1 MKALVIG
8 SDSLIGRRLTPA
20 LRSAGWQ
27 AHGTTRR
34 SADGGDLLR
43 LDLADP
49 QCVAVRLPPVDVA
62 FFCAAVTRFSDC
74 DADPTLARQVNV
86 LSPVALADR
95 LVAAGTR
102 AILLSSI
109 AVYGGE
115 EPRVPAERPVNP
127 NSLYGRLKAEA
138 EQAFLAFGSAASI
151 VRLTKV
157 LAPEMPLFNGWID
170 ALAKSIPVNAFE
182 DTGLAPVS
190 IAAAVDILVRVAADA
205 DGGIYQ
211 ASACDDVTY
220 VEAALHIAQR
230 LGASPALVRS
240 DLGAGRGV
248 PVEQLRRFSSLD
260 TTRVD
265 RLTGKV
271 APAARDVIDEVFSC
285 SFRSASL
292 DAHKAGPSTR
302 G

>member
-8 SDSLIGRRLTPA
+8 SDGTIGRQLTHA
-20 LRSAGWQ
+20 LRNAGWQ

-34 SADGGDLLR
+34 SADGRDLLR

-62 FFCAAVTRFSDC
+62 FFCAAITRFSDC
-74 DADPTLARQVNV
+74 DADPTLAHQVNV
-86 LSPVALADR
+86 LSPVALAKQ

-102 AILLSSI
+102 PILLSSI
-109 AVYGGE
+109 AVFDGS

-127 NSLYGRLKAEA
+127 NSLYGRLKADA

-157 LAPEMPLFNGWID
+157 LAPEMPLINGWID
-170 ALAKSIPVNAFE
+170 ALAKGLPVSAFE

-190 IAAAVDILVRVAADA
+190 IEAAVGTLVRVAADA

-211 ASACDDVTY
+211 ASARDDITY
-220 VEAALHIAQR
+220 FEAARHIALR
-230 LGASPALVRS
+230 LGASPSLVRS
-240 DLGAGRGV
+240 DLGAERGI
-248 PVEQLRRFSSLD
+248 PAEQLRRFSSLD

-271 APAARDVIDEVFSC
+271 APAARDVIDEVYSC
-285 SFRSASL
+285 SFRSASA
-292 DAHKAGPSTR
+292 DAHEAGPSTR

>member
-8 SDSLIGRRLTPA
+8 SDGMIGRRLTPA
-20 LRSAGWQ
+20 LRSAGWR

-49 QCVAVRLPPVDVA
+49 QCVAVRLPPADVA
-62 FFCAAVTRFSDC
+62 FFCAAITRFSAC
-74 DADPTLARQVNV
+74 DSDPTLARQVNV
-86 LSPVALADR
+86 FSPVALAER

-102 AILLSSI
+102 VILLSSI
-109 AVYGGE
+109 AVYDGK

-157 LAPEMPLFNGWID
+157 LAPDMPLFNGWID
-170 ALAKSIPVNAFE
+170 ALAKGLPVNAFE
-182 DTGLAPVS
+182 DSGLAPVS
-190 IAAAVDILVRVAADA
+190 IGAAVDILVRIAADA
-205 DGGIYQ
+205 GGGTYQ
-211 ASACDDVTY
+211 ASARDDITY
-220 VEAALHIAQR
+220 VEAARRIAQR
-230 LGASPALVRS
+230 LGASPDLVRS
-240 DLGAGRGV
+240 ESGAERGI
-248 PVEQLRRFSSLD
+248 PAEQLRRFSSLD

-265 RLTGKV
+265 RLIGKA

-285 SFRSASL
+285 SFRSASV
-292 DAHKAGPSTR
+292 DARNVGPSTY

>member
-8 SDSLIGRRLTPA
+8 SDSTIGRRLAPA
-20 LRSAGWQ
+20 LRNAGWQ
-27 AHGTTRR
+27 VHGTTRR
-34 SADGGDLLR
+34 PADGEDLVH

-62 FFCAAVTRFSDC
+62 FFCAAITRFSDC
-74 DADPTLARQVNV
+74 DADPALARQVNV
-86 LSPVALADR
+86 LSSVALAER
-95 LVAAGTR
+95 LAAAGTH

-109 AVYGGE
+109 AVYDGE
-115 EPRVPAERPVNP
+115 ESRVPAERPVNP
-127 NSLYGRLKAEA
+127 NSLYGRLKADA
-138 EQAFLAFGSAASI
+138 EKGFLAFGGAASI

-170 ALAKSIPVNAFE
+170 ALAKGLPVSAFE

-190 IAAAVDILVRVAADA
+190 IEAVVDILVRVAADA
-205 DGGIYQ
+205 GGGIYQ
-211 ASACDDVTY
+211 ASARDDLTY
-220 VEAALHIAQR
+220 VEAARHIAER

-248 PVEQLRRFSSLD
+248 PAEQLRRFSSLD

-285 SFRSASL
+285 SFRSASA

>member
-8 SDSLIGRRLTPA
+8 SDSMIGRRLTPA
-20 LRSAGWQ
+20 LRNAGWQ
-27 AHGTTRR
+27 VYGTTRR
-34 SADGGDLLR
+34 SVDGGDLLR

-62 FFCAAVTRFSDC
+62 FFCAAITRFSDC

-86 LSPVALADR
+86 LSPVALAER

-109 AVYGGE
+109 AVYDGE
-115 EPRVPAERPVNP
+115 EPRVPSERPVNP
-127 NSLYGRLKAEA
+127 NSFYGRLKAGA
-138 EQAFLAFGSAASI
+138 EQAFLAFGRAASI
-151 VRLTKV
+151 VRFTKV

-170 ALAKSIPVNAFE
+170 ALAEGLPVSAFE

-190 IAAAVDILVRVAADA
+190 IEAAVDILVRVAADV

-211 ASACDDVTY
+211 ASARDDITY
-220 VEAALHIAQR
+220 VEAARHIAQR

-240 DLGAGRGV
+240 DLGAERGI
-248 PVEQLRRFSSLD
+248 PAEQLRRFSSLD

-285 SFRSASL
+285 SFRPASL
-292 DAHKAGPSTR
+292 GAHKAGSSTR